1 MDNTIVVA
9 LISAASA
16 LITAIISIALNN
28 RVINFQI
35 KALAEKVDKHN
46 HLIERMAIVER
57 DEEVLFRYRN
67 EMMERLD
74 KLESKGVAK

>member
-67 EMMERLD
+67 EIMERLD